1 MIVKKKLKKK
11 NYFEHKL
18 HLLKLVGLMLEDGK
32 TLQSRKR
39 LDFFLGELKGY
50 RQIRN
55 KAFGLI
61 SPILVFSQQVK
72 PSLGLKNKK
81 VAGKHYKVPYAIE
94 SKRALRYSLKWFG
107 DELKLRINSR
117 SMCKFIFKNSFFSL
131 VELDDMFRNDKTFLY
146 DYLQRYN
153 ESILEHRSSARFI

>member
-1 MIVKKKLKKK
+1 MVIKK
-11 NYFEHKL
+11 NKKELYFERKS
-18 HLLKLVGLMLEDGK
+18 HLLKLVGLMLENGK

-55 KAFGLI
+55 KPFELI
-61 SPILVFSQQVK
+61 NPVLIFSQQVK

-81 VAGKHYKVPYAIE
+81 VAGKRYKVPYAIE
-94 SKRALRYSLKWFG
+94 SKRALRFSLKWFG

-117 SMCKFIFKNSFFSL
+117 SIRNFSFKNSFFSL
-131 VELDDMFRNDKTFLY
+131 VELDGMFRNDQTFLY

-153 ESILEHRSSARFI
+153 EGILEHRSSVRFI